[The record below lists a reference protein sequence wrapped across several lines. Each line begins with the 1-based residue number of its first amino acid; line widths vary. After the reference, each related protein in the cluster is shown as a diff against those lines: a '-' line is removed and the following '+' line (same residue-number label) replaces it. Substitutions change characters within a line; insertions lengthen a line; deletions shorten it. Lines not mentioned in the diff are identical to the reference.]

1 MKVKKCFSSQ
11 LAIQPYKNVEATALQ
26 TIRHYFIM
34 HMGNFHLIAYQRKSN
49 TTGCP
54 VLTFKT
60 KLNDKLNTPDE
71 PCLPPAIR
79 QSVQPTI

>member
-34 HMGNFHLIAYQRKSN
+34 HMGNFHLIAYQRK
-49 TTGCP
+49 
-54 VLTFKT
+54 
-60 KLNDKLNTPDE
+60 
-71 PCLPPAIR
+71 
-79 QSVQPTI
+79 